1 MPTELGRRSI
11 AWQNGSRFLRGLFLL
26 APIFA
31 AGLYCWGLLL
41 SESKGQKEALQEKA
55 GELLEAELTTLGNSL
70 ALLREKIR
78 ERELLEEQVAR
89 LQAEMGAAK
98 EALLHSVEEV
108 LEESEMAEEK
118 RGHLL
123 DLTRAAL
130 QKTAANYLEMVDW
143 ALKTT
148 GATIDTE
155 RTSSTYGG
163 RGGGARWLGLWFF
176 SVANPPDTIL
186 QPHTSPGQCWAFQGA
201 EGHVVI
207 RLPEHIWP
215 RAVTV
220 EHISKAV
227 SPSGQVSSAP
237 KAFAVSA
244 LLEPDLPP
252 LSVALEGVGEEAAA
266 ETLLGLFLF
275 DVDKEAVQTFRL
287 EKQLPRTFQYI
298 KFQVQSNWG
307 NPEYTCIYRVQVHG
321 VLARH
326 NSHLSQETRELL

>member
-1 MPTELGRRSI
+1 
-11 AWQNGSRFLRGLFLL
+11 
-26 APIFA
+26 
-31 AGLYCWGLLL
+31 
-41 SESKGQKEALQEKA
+41 
-55 GELLEAELTTLGNSL
+55 
-70 ALLREKIR
+70 
-78 ERELLEEQVAR
+78 
-89 LQAEMGAAK
+89 MGAAK

-118 RGHLL
+118 RGPLL

-130 QKTAANYLEMVDW
+130 EKTAANYLEMVDW

-201 EGHVVI
+201 EGQVVI

-237 KAFAVSA
+237 KAFAVSVSLSA
-244 LLEPDLPP
+244 LHLRGRGGRGGNLAMAESCKGDSL
-252 LSVALEGVGEEAAA
+252 LLAAWWLVAA
-266 ETLLGLFLF
+266 EQRVPAWGLWGPTVPLCHSGLLCASWPKGLGALAQHSLTHSHTHLLQTAARGAGQ
-275 DVDKEAVQTFRL
+275 EAGIPDWDAAGAF
-287 EKQLPRTFQYI
+287 P
-298 KFQVQSNWG
+298 
-307 NPEYTCIYRVQVHG
+307 
-321 VLARH
+321 
-326 NSHLSQETRELL
+326 

>member
-55 GELLEAELTTLGNSL
+55 GELLETELMTLSNSL

-108 LEESEMAEEK
+108 LEESKMAEEK

-130 QKTAANYLEMVDW
+130 EKTAANYLEMVDW

-186 QPHTSPGQCWAFQGA
+186 Q
-201 EGHVVI
+201 
-207 RLPEHIWP
+207 
-215 RAVTV
+215 
-220 EHISKAV
+220 
-227 SPSGQVSSAP
+227 
-237 KAFAVSA
+237 A
-244 LLEPDLPP
+244 LLEPDLPS

-287 EKQLPRTFQYI
+287 EKQLPRPFQYI

>member
-1 MPTELGRRSI
+1 
-11 AWQNGSRFLRGLFLL
+11 
-26 APIFA
+26 
-31 AGLYCWGLLL
+31 
-41 SESKGQKEALQEKA
+41 
-55 GELLEAELTTLGNSL
+55 
-70 ALLREKIR
+70 
-78 ERELLEEQVAR
+78 
-89 LQAEMGAAK
+89 MGAAK

-118 RGHLL
+118 RGPLL

-130 QKTAANYLEMVDW
+130 EKTAANYLEMVDW

-201 EGHVVI
+201 EGQVVI

-237 KAFAVSA
+237 KAFAVS
-244 LLEPDLPP
+244 
-252 LSVALEGVGEEAAA
+252 GVGEEAAA

-287 EKQLPRTFQYI
+287 EKQLPRPFQYI